1 MMKAVNSLFVSFIAL
16 ILVSPIAG
24 VTSTVVF
31 SDSQFSSNEILD
43 FSRSSYDV
51 DIDFTDENTGYESL
65 TRNELITF
73 AFVVSNLGTMDDTY
87 DLNISWE
94 DDGAGWSGESEHETI
109 SVESQETEL
118 VNFSFQAPVQNV
130 YDESQMTYTL
140 EVNSQNAS
148 ASDSVDQVID
158 IDMSYAV
165 DIELKQGDSKEAKRG
180 DSATYVVTV
189 TNRGDNADTFG
200 IEIGDMP
207 KDWSAETSIS
217 SVFLEPN
224 AYQDF
229 TMDVTVPNNAAV
241 DEYAIIQ
248 IIARVQEDDYD
259 YIYGF
264 GNTITTAEDGRTY
277 DVDIIADAESKQII
291 PGGMIIYDL
300 SVTNEGD
307 ETDSFILEFEDVSE
321 EGWFSNLSQFEID
334 NLGPGEAYSLVL
346 TVFSPEDSEENDWS
360 LTKVHIYS
368 TNREQFGDDLVVN
381 TSVRLPV
388 REVALTTSEDSMSG
402 NPGSTLTYTVS
413 VTNTGSDPD
422 DINLG
427 FEVCSSCNA
436 WVVSLS
442 KYVIEDLDDGDSED
456 IQFFVEIP
464 PSARDTD
471 EAIFVVTAESHD
483 DSSATAELDI
493 TSTVNT
499 VFNQYVISS
508 AVPIMY
514 PGDTNQ
520 FNITITNNG
529 NSNEIYKFSKGS
541 GVPEGWNFEDTLIF
555 ETQSL
560 EPYGGTEMFV
570 LPFEIPDDENPG
582 YYNFTIYVKLSSSG
596 IKVDTI
602 DLSVKV
608 EYYADFTIFMDP
620 TQSIGNP
627 GFTHQLPVTIT
638 NNANADEEIDFAV
651 EGLPSGWTYC
661 VLFSGNCLNSLN
673 VAKGTT
679 SDFILEI
686 KTSETQG
693 PGTISLSLVGT
704 SSLNNKFEERQIFNI
719 ITNPI
724 YLFSVETNLETKTGE
739 SGDTVPFIL
748 TITNLGND
756 VEIINLPS
764 AVFPS
769 KIGDLWSG
777 EYTQSSF
784 SLEPSASK
792 TVYLN
797 VLVPDGA
804 YGGNNTIIVTV
815 KSDQCVNPP
824 CVGQSE
830 VISLT
835 VYVEEKANV
844 DLELKTT
851 AGDVTAGTT
860 GKFKILITNNGN
872 TVETLSLMMEGKRS
886 SWFTLP
892 DDTIT
897 LEPGGYQSI
906 FVEVRPPVTQ
916 AASDTSATFNVT
928 LSSDSSKSVK
938 LSLPFTVLK
947 SDLIDDTVVEEE
959 EESLLPSLSL
969 VSTIMIISL
978 ISFIR
983 RKKF

>member
-1 MMKAVNSLFVSFIAL
+1 MMKGVKSLFVSFIAL
-16 ILVSPIAG
+16 ILASPIAG
-24 VTSTVVF
+24 VTSTFIF

-43 FSRSSYDV
+43 YSRSSYDV
-51 DIDFTDENTGYESL
+51 DIDFTGENTGYESL

-87 DLNISWE
+87 DLDISWE
-94 DDGAGWSGESEHETI
+94 DDGAGWSGESEHETV
-109 SVESQETEL
+109 SVGFQEQEN

-130 YDESQMTYTL
+130 YDDFQMTYTL
-140 EVNSQNAS
+140 EVTSQNAS
-148 ASDSVDQVID
+148 ASDSIDQVID
-158 IDMSYAV
+158 IDMVYAIDV
-165 DIELKQGDSKEAKRG
+165 ELKQGDSKEAKRG
-180 DSATYVVTV
+180 DSATYVVTL

-207 KDWSAETSIS
+207 KDWSAGTSIS
-217 SVFLEPN
+217 SVYLEPDE
-224 AYQDF
+224 YQEF

-264 GNTITTAEDGRTY
+264 GNTNTTAEDGRTY
-277 DVDIIADAESKQII
+277 DVDISADAESKQII

-307 ETDSFILEFEDVSE
+307 ETDSFILEFEDVSK
-321 EGWFSNLSQFEID
+321 EGWSSNLSQFEID
-334 NLGPGEAYSLVL
+334 NLDPGEAYSLVL
-346 TVFSPEDSEENDWS
+346 TVFSPEASKENDWS
-360 LTKVHIYS
+360 LTKIHIYS
-368 TNREQFGDDLVVN
+368 TNREQFGDNLVVN

-388 REVALTTSEDSMSG
+388 REVLLSTSEDVMSG

-427 FEVCSSCNA
+427 FEVCDSCNA

-442 KYVIEDLDDGDSED
+442 KYIVEDLDDGDSED

-464 PSARDTD
+464 SSARDTD
-471 EAIFVVTAESHD
+471 EAIFIVTAASHD

-499 VFNQYVISS
+499 VFNQYVTAT

-520 FNITITNNG
+520 FNITIINNG
-529 NSNEIYKFSKGS
+529 NSHEIYKFSKGS
-541 GVPEGWNFEDTLIF
+541 GVPVDWNFEDTLIF

-560 EPYGGTEMFV
+560 EPYGGNEMFV
-570 LPFEIPDDENPG
+570 LPFEIPEDENPG

-596 IKVDTI
+596 VKVDTI

-608 EYYADFTIFMDP
+608 EYYADFTIIMDP
-620 TQSIGNP
+620 TQSIGDP

-638 NNANADEEIDFAV
+638 NNANVDEEIDFIV
-651 EGLPSGWTYC
+651 EGLPPGWTYC

-673 VAKGTT
+673 IAKGAT

-686 KTSETQG
+686 QTSETQG
-693 PGTISLSLVGT
+693 PTTISLSLVGT
-704 SSLNNKFEERQIFNI
+704 SSLNNKFEERHNFNI

-724 YLFSVETNLETKTGE
+724 YQFSVETPSDVKTGKL
-739 SGDTVPFIL
+739 GDTIPFQL
-748 TITNLGND
+748 TIKNLGND

-769 KIGDLWSG
+769 KWSG
-777 EYTQSSF
+777 EYTLSSF

-797 VLVPDGA
+797 VVVPDGA
-804 YGGNNTIIVTV
+804 YGGNNTIIATV

-824 CVGQSE
+824 CEGQSE
-830 VISLT
+830 VISFI
-835 VYVEEKANV
+835 VYVEEKADV

-897 LEPGGYQSI
+897 LGPEEYREI
-906 FVEVRPPVTQ
+906 IVEVLPPVTQ

-938 LSLPFTVLK
+938 LSLPFSVLK
-947 SDLIDDTVVEEE
+947 SDLIVDTVAEEE
-959 EESLLPSLSL
+959 EGALLPSLSL